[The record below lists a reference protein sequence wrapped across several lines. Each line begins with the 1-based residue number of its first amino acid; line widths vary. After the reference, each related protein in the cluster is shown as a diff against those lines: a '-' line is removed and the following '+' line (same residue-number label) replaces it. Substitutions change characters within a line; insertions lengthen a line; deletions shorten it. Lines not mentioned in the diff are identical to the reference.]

1 MMAKF
6 ICLISL
12 LVSLALKVE
21 ALSSVQVLENVA
33 DQMENVNTGLG
44 IFSRSK
50 IVSSASRS
58 LRGEDNAQVRE
69 SLNQAIV
76 TLVLLDVGGG
86 VLVPLASRVIDVLRM
101 DRFFTHTREALKN
114 FGTPM
119 VAWAENLAELTEKT
133 ITSRLATMKANIV
146 ATFETEVAN
155 LPTDHVALKHIR
167 KAKKWLKVKT
177 LGKVLGP
184 LFDVATVGVNAW
196 ALQTA
201 IRDCIGTSS
210 QCNHGSLAAAS
221 LSIVSGLV
229 GLATFAALLK
239 ASAAATAFISPIGGI
254 IAAALGITATLI
266 ELFYT
271 PPPDPEAIQNSLKE
285 ATMRGLD
292 VYSRFQLNH
301 ANRFLAE
308 NNVQRGDLYVVN
320 QGHLP
325 KWFVYSPRLVV
336 KFGKDS
342 NNRPR
347 KKVLMNQQCRL
358 PVWGDATGPQLPH
371 FARICPYLAD
381 GEEITST
388 LHSTQK
394 LGYSFYGFTPDV
406 RDYLKHQSGNP
417 PNDNSQ
423 YRGSIVMVATDKV
436 QQNVLSEKG
445 LSAKLRGLDLDTG
458 AKSGDNLP
466 HDDLIA
472 LGDMPSLDANEV
484 IKIRMGKGN
493 DALNIDGRLGS
504 FNRENVLDAEL
515 GLPGH
520 NSLNFG
526 GMANDYGIT
535 GIVFDARTGNLK
547 FRNGLTGPQ
556 IVGTVK
562 HVEIL
567 EASPFN
573 DKITLYGSRAG
584 SKGFDFT
591 VFKFNGL
598 ATYKI
603 NIAHLASQSTVRH
616 FKVIDATVGGNGCAD
631 HAPVLKLVKFAKGA
645 KANDILYQDDRIL
658 VYGQR
663 TTKRKRRE
671 SEGVSEEDHEIKS
684 AEKRQSQCSGET
696 GGNPVTGAG
705 EGKVLLA
712 TIALYTKCPVS
723 IEANTRGRS
732 CVMSRRTK
740 SEIDV
745 RFFPGSRLH
754 IDFNQRSYT
763 GSNQNDYA
771 LLKCPSSTVSQATTI
786 DLSEGSSDVLV
797 LSSDIFLDPCG
808 IDGASGTLTLERQPN
823 LTSTW
828 KLTLSGNGLQKFTGA
843 GRTITIIGVE
853 KIINEQGGEVLP
865 LPMQPFDLELDL
877 YRKYAEFAMESIGAI
892 LQRDRTQ
899 EVKNEL
905 LTCFKEESSMT
916 QEESELCET

>member
-21 ALSSVQVLENVA
+21 ALSSVQVLEKVA
-33 DQMENVNTGLG
+33 DQMDNVNTGLG

-50 IVSSASRS
+50 IVSSVSRS

-76 TLVLLDVGGG
+76 TLAVLDVGGG
-86 VLVPLASRVIDVLRM
+86 VLLPLASHVIDVLTT
-101 DRFFTHTREALKN
+101 DPLFSQTREALKN

-119 VAWAENLAELTEKT
+119 VAWAENLEKLTDRT
-133 ITSRLATMKANIV
+133 IRSRLATMKATIV
-146 ATFETEVAN
+146 RTFETEVAN

-167 KAKKWLKVKT
+167 KAKKWLKVRT

-201 IRDCIGTSS
+201 IRDCIGTPS
-210 QCNHGSLAAAS
+210 QCNPGSLAAAS

-229 GLATFAALLK
+229 GLATFAAVLK
-239 ASAAATAFISPIGGI
+239 ASAAAAAFISPIGGI

-266 ELFYT
+266 ELFYR
-271 PPPDPEAIQNSLKE
+271 PPPDPEAIQNNLKE
-285 ATMRGLD
+285 ATMRRLD
-292 VYSRFQLNH
+292 VYSRYQLNH

-325 KWFVYSPRLVV
+325 KWFDHSPQLVVV
-336 KFGKDS
+336 KFGNDS

-347 KKVLMNQQCRL
+347 KKVLMNQKCRE
-358 PVWGDATGPQLPH
+358 PMWGDATGPPIGNSL
-371 FARICPYLAD
+371 ICPYLAD

-388 LHSTQK
+388 LDSTQK
-394 LGYSFYGFTPDV
+394 LGYSFYGFTPNA
-406 RDYLKHQSGNP
+406 RDYLKRHSAGNP

-504 FNRENVLDAEL
+504 FNRVNVLDAEL

-535 GIVFDARTGNLK
+535 GIVFDARTGNLE
-547 FRNGLTGPQ
+547 FRHGLTGLQ

-573 DKITLYGSRAG
+573 DKITLYASRAG

-598 ATYKI
+598 AMYKI
-603 NIAHLASQSTVRH
+603 DIADLASQSTMRH
-616 FKVIDATVGGNGCAD
+616 FKITDVTVGGDGCAD
-631 HAPVLKLVKFAKGA
+631 HVPVLKLVNFANGA

-684 AEKRQSQCSGET
+684 AEKRQSQCSGER

-723 IEANTRGRS
+723 IEANTRGQS

-808 IDGASGTLTLERQPN
+808 IDGASGTLTLEGQPN

-828 KLTLSGNGLQKFTGA
+828 KLNLSGNGLQKFTGA

-853 KIINEQGGEVLP
+853 EIINEQGRRVLP
-865 LPMQPFDLELDL
+865 LPMQPFDFELDL
-877 YRKYAEFAMESIGAI
+877 YREYAEFAMESIGAI

-899 EVKNEL
+899 EVEDEL
-905 LTCFKEESSMT
+905 LTCLKQVPRMT
-916 QEESELCET
+916 QEELCET

>member
-1 MMAKF
+1 MAKF
-6 ICLISL
+6 ICLVSL
-12 LVSLALKVE
+12 LLSLALDVE
-21 ALSSVQVLENVA
+21 ALSSVQVLEKVA
-33 DQMENVNTGLG
+33 DQMQNVNTGLG

-50 IVSSASRS
+50 IVSSVSRS
-58 LRGEDNAQVRE
+58 LRGEDNAQVQE

-76 TLVLLDVGGG
+76 TLAVLDVGGG
-86 VLVPLASRVIDVLRM
+86 VLVPLASHIIDVLRR
-101 DRFFTHTREALKN
+101 DQLFSQTREALKN

-119 VAWAENLAELTEKT
+119 VAWAENLENLADDT
-133 ITSRLATMKANIV
+133 IRSRLATMKANIV
-146 ATFETEVAN
+146 ATFESEVAN
-155 LPTDHVALKHIR
+155 LPRDHVALKHIR
-167 KAKKWLKVKT
+167 KAKKWLKVRT

-201 IRDCIGTSS
+201 IRDCIGTPS

-229 GLATFAALLK
+229 GLATFAAVLK
-239 ASAAATAFISPIGGI
+239 ASAAAAAFISPIGGI

-271 PPPDPEAIQNSLKE
+271 PPPDPERIQNSLKE

-347 KKVLMNQQCRL
+347 KKVLMIQQCRV
-358 PVWGDATGPQLPH
+358 PVWGDATGPPIGNR
-371 FARICPYLAD
+371 RICPYLAE

-388 LHSTQK
+388 NHSTQK
-394 LGYSFYGFTPDV
+394 LGYSFYGFTPNT

-423 YRGSIVMVATDKV
+423 YRGSIVIVATDKV
-436 QQNVLSEKG
+436 QQNILSEKG
-445 LSAKLRGLDLDTG
+445 LTANLRGLDLDTG
-458 AKSGDNLP
+458 EKSGDNLP

-472 LGDMPSLDANEV
+472 LGDMPSLDVNEV

-504 FNRENVLDAEL
+504 FNRTYVLDAEL

-526 GMANDYGIT
+526 GMASDYGIK
-535 GIVFDARTGNLK
+535 GIVFDARNGNLE
-547 FRNGLTGPQ
+547 FRRGSAGLQ

-573 DKITLYGSRAG
+573 DKITLHASRAG

-591 VFKFNGL
+591 VFKFNGK

-603 NIAHLASQSTVRH
+603 DIAHLASQSTVRN
-616 FKVIDATVGGNGCAD
+616 FKIVDATVGGNGCTGHVA
-631 HAPVLKLVKFAKGA
+631 VLKLVNFANGA

-671 SEGVSEEDHEIKS
+671 SEIVSDEDHNIKCM
-684 AEKRQSQCSGET
+684 EKRQTQCSGET
-696 GGNPVTGAG
+696 GGNPVTGAAD
-705 EGKVLLA
+705 GKALLA
-712 TIALYTKCPVS
+712 KIALYTKCPVS
-723 IEANTRGRS
+723 IEASTRGQS

-754 IDFNQRSYT
+754 IEFNQRSYT

-808 IDGASGTLTLERQPN
+808 IDGASVMLKLEGQPN

-828 KLTLSGNGLQKFTGA
+828 ELKLSGNGLQKFTGA

-853 KIINEQGGEVLP
+853 KIINEQGRQVLP
-865 LPMQPFDLELDL
+865 LPVQPFDFEVDL
-877 YRKYAEFAMESIGAI
+877 YREYALFAMDSIGAI
-892 LQRDRTQ
+892 LQRDRSQ
-899 EVKNEL
+899 EVKDEL
-905 LTCFKEESSMT
+905 LKCLELQSNMT
-916 QEESELCET
+916 QEERELCET

>member
-21 ALSSVQVLENVA
+21 ALSSVQVLEKVA
-33 DQMENVNTGLG
+33 DQMQNVNTGLG

-50 IVSSASRS
+50 IVSSVSRS

-76 TLVLLDVGGG
+76 TLAVLDVGGG
-86 VLVPLASRVIDVLRM
+86 VLVPLASHVIDVLTT
-101 DRFFTHTREALKN
+101 DPLFSQTREALKN

-119 VAWAENLAELTEKT
+119 VAWAENLEELTDGT
-133 ITSRLATMKANIV
+133 IRSRLATMKANIV
-146 ATFETEVAN
+146 GTFDAEVAN

-167 KAKKWLKVKT
+167 KAKKWLKVRT

-201 IRDCIGTSS
+201 IRDCIGTPS

-229 GLATFAALLK
+229 GLATFAAVLK
-239 ASAAATAFISPIGGI
+239 ASAAAAAFISPIGAI

-347 KKVLMNQQCRL
+347 KKLLMNQQCRV
-358 PVWGDATGPQLPH
+358 PVWGDATGPPIGNR
-371 FARICPYLAD
+371 RICPYLAD

-388 LHSTQK
+388 LDSTQK
-394 LGYSFYGFTPDV
+394 LGYSFYGFTPNA

-436 QQNVLSEKG
+436 QQNILSEKG
-445 LSAKLRGLDLDTG
+445 LNAKLRGLDLDTG
-458 AKSGDNLP
+458 EKSGDNLP

-504 FNRENVLDAEL
+504 FSTANVLDAEL

-535 GIVFDARTGNLK
+535 GIVFDVRTGNLEFK
-547 FRNGLTGPQ
+547 HGSTGLQ

-567 EASPFN
+567 GASPFN
-573 DKITLYGSRAG
+573 DKITLYASRAG

-603 NIAHLASQSTVRH
+603 DIAHLAGQSTVRH
-616 FKVIDATVGGNGCAD
+616 FKIIDATVGGNGCAG
-631 HAPVLKLVKFAKGA
+631 HVPVLKLVNFANGA

-658 VYGQR
+658 VHGQR

-671 SEGVSEEDHEIKS
+671 SEGVSDEDHEIES

-705 EGKVLLA
+705 GGKVLLA

-723 IEANTRGRS
+723 IEASAIGQS

-786 DLSEGSSDVLV
+786 DLSGGSNDVLV

-808 IDGASGTLTLERQPN
+808 IDGASGTLTLEGQPN
-823 LTSTW
+823 LTGTW
-828 KLTLSGNGLQKFTGA
+828 KLKLSGNGLQKFTGA

-853 KIINEQGGEVLP
+853 KIINEQGRGVLS
-865 LPMQPFDLELDL
+865 LPMQPFDFELDL
-877 YRKYAEFAMESIGAI
+877 YREYALFAMDSIGAI
-892 LQRDRTQ
+892 LQRDRTL
-899 EVKNEL
+899 EVKEEL
-905 LTCFKEESSMT
+905 LTCLKQVSSMT
-916 QEESELCET
+916 QEERELCET

>member
-1 MMAKF
+1 
-6 ICLISL
+6 
-12 LVSLALKVE
+12 
-21 ALSSVQVLENVA
+21 
-33 DQMENVNTGLG
+33 
-44 IFSRSK
+44 
-50 IVSSASRS
+50 
-58 LRGEDNAQVRE
+58 
-69 SLNQAIV
+69 
-76 TLVLLDVGGG
+76 
-86 VLVPLASRVIDVLRM
+86 
-101 DRFFTHTREALKN
+101 
-114 FGTPM
+114 M
-119 VAWAENLAELTEKT
+119 VAWAENLEDLTGDT
-133 ITSRLATMKANIV
+133 IKSRLSTMKANIV
-146 ATFETEVAN
+146 GTFESEVAN
-155 LPTDHVALKHIR
+155 LSTDHAALKHIR
-167 KAKKWLKVKT
+167 KAKKWLKVRT

-201 IRDCIGTSS
+201 IRDCVSTPS

-229 GLATFAALLK
+229 GLATFAAVLK
-239 ASAAATAFISPIGGI
+239 ASAAAAAFISPIGAI

-292 VYSRFQLNH
+292 VYSRIQLNH

-325 KWFVYSPRLVV
+325 KWFVYSPRLAN
-336 KFGKDS
+336 KLGKDS

-347 KKVLMNQQCRL
+347 KKVLMNQQCRV
-358 PVWGDATGPQLPH
+358 PVWGDATGPPIGNR
-371 FARICPYLAD
+371 RICPYLAD

-388 LHSTQK
+388 LKSNQK
-394 LGYSFYGFTPDV
+394 LGYSFYGFTPNA
-406 RDYLKHQSGNP
+406 RDYLKRQSGNP
-417 PNDNSQ
+417 PNDNSP

-436 QQNVLSEKG
+436 QQNVLSEQG

-458 AKSGDNLP
+458 EKSGDNLP

-472 LGDMPSLDANEV
+472 LGDMPLLDANEV

-493 DALNIDGRLGS
+493 DAFNIDGRLGPL
-504 FNRENVLDAEL
+504 NRGNVLDAEL

-535 GIVFDARTGNLK
+535 GIVFDARTGNLD
-547 FRNGLTGPQ
+547 FRHGSTGLQ

-567 EASPFN
+567 GASPLN
-573 DKITLYGSRAG
+573 DEITLYANRAG

-603 NIAHLASQSTVRH
+603 DIADLASQSTVRH
-616 FKVIDATVGGNGCAD
+616 FKIIDASVGGNGCAE
-631 HAPVLKLVKFAKGA
+631 HVPVLKLVKFANGA

-658 VYGQR
+658 VHGQR

-671 SEGVSEEDHEIKS
+671 SEGVSDEDHEIKS
-684 AEKRQSQCSGET
+684 TEKRQTQCSGET

-705 EGKVLLA
+705 DGKVLLA

-723 IEANTRGRS
+723 IEASTGGQS

-786 DLSEGSSDVLV
+786 DLSDGASDVLV

-808 IDGASGTLTLERQPN
+808 IDGSSVTLTLEGQPN

-828 KLTLSGNGLQKFTGA
+828 KLKLSGNGLQKFTGA

-853 KIINEQGGEVLP
+853 KIINEQGRGVLP
-865 LPMQPFDLELDL
+865 LPMQPFDFELDL
-877 YRKYAEFAMESIGAI
+877 YREYAEVAMDSIGEI

-899 EVKNEL
+899 EIKDEL
-905 LTCFKEESSMT
+905 LTCLKSVSSTT
-916 QEESELCET
+916 QEERDICET